1 MQTAPGPAVGSAAE
15 SEKPNLE
22 ERSTMKNSTKLLA
35 LVLVA
40 AAALFGAVQ
49 PAQAQSASGETAVS
63 VNLNGIV
70 ILYYYSSVNVT
81 MPSNLLGPSAVAAA
95 AANPTAVAV
104 ATGAE
109 ATLVNP
115 TSAPPIALNAVNLD
129 LLNAWSV
136 RSLNL
141 TGANTQ
147 VTISGAANTMTN
159 GGSGEILITDR
170 QVRRAGGGF
179 ATPSISFPSAGT
191 FVTPQTGD
199 VRLVLNMTG
208 VVGGVGAGSYTGGNY
223 ILEALNI

>member
-1 MQTAPGPAVGSAAE
+1 M
-15 SEKPNLE
+15 N
-22 ERSTMKNSTKLLA
+22 NSTKLLA

-49 PAQAQSASGETAVS
+49 PAQAQAVGTTAVS
-63 VNLNGIV
+63 VDLNGIV

-109 ATLVNP
+109 ATLANP
-115 TSAPPIALNAVNLD
+115 TSATPIALNAVNLD

-136 RSLNL
+136 RALNT

-147 VTISGAANTMTN
+147 VTISGTLDTLTD
-159 GGSGEILITDR
+159 GGTGVISIGNR
-170 QVRRAGGGF
+170 QVRVTAGAF
-179 ATPSISFPSAGT
+179 AGTSTFASAGT

-199 VRLVLNMTG
+199 VRLVLDMTG
-208 VVGGVGAGSYTGGNY
+208 VVGTGSYTGGNY
-223 ILEALNI
+223 TLTALNI